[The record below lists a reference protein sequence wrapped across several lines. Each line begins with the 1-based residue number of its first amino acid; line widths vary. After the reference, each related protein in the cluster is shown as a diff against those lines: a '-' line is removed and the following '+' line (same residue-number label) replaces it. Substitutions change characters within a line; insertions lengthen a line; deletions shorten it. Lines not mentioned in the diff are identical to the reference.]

1 MDLVDSGRHFF
12 TTVGTKYR
20 MENSGMRKNACEAIL
35 ADRPD
40 RETRGDPRAAAE
52 VEGLRADKEERQA
65 A

>member
-1 MDLVDSGRHFF
+1 
-12 TTVGTKYR
+12 